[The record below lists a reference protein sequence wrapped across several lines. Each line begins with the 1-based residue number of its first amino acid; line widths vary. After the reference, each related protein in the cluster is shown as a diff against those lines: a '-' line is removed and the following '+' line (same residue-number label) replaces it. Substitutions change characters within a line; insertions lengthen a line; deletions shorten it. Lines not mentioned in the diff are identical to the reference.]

1 MLKSFESHCEL
12 EEVRI
17 VCNKLCSLK
26 KRIEKGNFSDPFKE
40 YKDCDNIFD
49 SIKAKAIDMGDE
61 SLANAQMIYRHYFK
75 FFSTFASYHL
85 SLIENRYKNSW
96 DILQDCLD
104 EAKIVGEFVDIK
116 DRKEIPEIVAIL
128 LQYEKLYPYR
138 VFASSEYIVSKS
150 HCSICGK
157 SMQSLSCPHR
167 KGKLYWG
174 DFAIEMI
181 DEIKE
186 LQAVCLVSHP
196 EDKRCIIELH
206 EDRDIPEK
214 EKFKKLDEF
223 VKLKINPLQNFEI
236 ETKIE
241 QRRDTKIQKVN
252 RNDLCP
258 CGSGKKFKRCCINR
272 MYYNHERNIISPLCK
287 VQLII
292 QDSKNE

>member
-1 MLKSFESHCEL
+1 MLKNFESHCEL

-26 KRIEKGNFSDPFKE
+26 KRIEKGNFNNPFKE
-40 YKDCDNIFD
+40 YKDCNNIFD
-49 SIKAKAIDMGDE
+49 GIKTKAINMEDE
-61 SLANAQMIYRHYFK
+61 TLANAQMIYRHYFK

-85 SLIENRYKNSW
+85 RLIENRYKNSW

-196 EDKRCIIELH
+196 EDKRCIIELQG
-206 EDRDIPEK
+206 DGDIPEK

-241 QRRDTKIQKVN
+241 QRRDTKIQKAN

-272 MYYNHERNIISPLCK
+272 MYYKHERNIILPLCK
-287 VQLII
+287 VKLMI
-292 QDSKNE
+292 

>member
-49 SIKAKAIDMGDE
+49 SIKAKAIDIGDE

-128 LQYEKLYPYR
+128 LQYKNYIHTEFLR
-138 VFASSEYIVSKS
+138 VANILFPNRIVVYVVSQ
-150 HCSICGK
+150 C
-157 SMQSLSCPHR
+157 R
-167 KGKLYWG
+167 
-174 DFAIEMI
+174 A
-181 DEIKE
+181 
-186 LQAVCLVSHP
+186 CLVP
-196 EDKRCIIELH
+196 I
-206 EDRDIPEK
+206 EK
-214 EKFKKLDEF
+214 ENY
-223 VKLKINPLQNFEI
+223 IGAILQ
-236 ETKIE
+236 
-241 QRRDTKIQKVN
+241 
-252 RNDLCP
+252 
-258 CGSGKKFKRCCINR
+258 
-272 MYYNHERNIISPLCK
+272 
-287 VQLII
+287 
-292 QDSKNE
+292 

>member
-49 SIKAKAIDMGDE
+49 SIKAKAIDIGDE

-186 LQAVCLVSHP
+186 LQAVCLGSHP
-196 EDKRCIIELH
+196 
-206 EDRDIPEK
+206 
-214 EKFKKLDEF
+214 
-223 VKLKINPLQNFEI
+223 
-236 ETKIE
+236 
-241 QRRDTKIQKVN
+241 
-252 RNDLCP
+252 
-258 CGSGKKFKRCCINR
+258 
-272 MYYNHERNIISPLCK
+272 
-287 VQLII
+287 
-292 QDSKNE
+292 

>member
-1 MLKSFESHCEL
+1 
-12 EEVRI
+12 
-17 VCNKLCSLK
+17 
-26 KRIEKGNFSDPFKE
+26 
-40 YKDCDNIFD
+40 
-49 SIKAKAIDMGDE
+49 
-61 SLANAQMIYRHYFK
+61 MIYRHYFK

-196 EDKRCIIELH
+196 EDKRCIIELQ

-223 VKLKINPLQNFEI
+223 VKLKINPLQNFKI

-241 QRRDTKIQKVN
+241 QRRDTKIQKAN

>member
-1 MLKSFESHCEL
+1 
-12 EEVRI
+12 
-17 VCNKLCSLK
+17 
-26 KRIEKGNFSDPFKE
+26 
-40 YKDCDNIFD
+40 
-49 SIKAKAIDMGDE
+49 
-61 SLANAQMIYRHYFK
+61 MIYRHYFK

-85 SLIENRYKNSW
+85 NLIENRYKNSW

-196 EDKRCIIELH
+196 EDKRCIIELQ

-241 QRRDTKIQKVN
+241 QRRDTKIQKAN

>member
-49 SIKAKAIDMGDE
+49 SIKAKAIDIGDE
-61 SLANAQMIYRHYFK
+61 SLANAQMIYR
-75 FFSTFASYHL
+75 
-85 SLIENRYKNSW
+85 
-96 DILQDCLD
+96 
-104 EAKIVGEFVDIK
+104 
-116 DRKEIPEIVAIL
+116 
-128 LQYEKLYPYR
+128 
-138 VFASSEYIVSKS
+138 
-150 HCSICGK
+150 
-157 SMQSLSCPHR
+157 HR

-196 EDKRCIIELH
+196 EDKRCIIELQ

-223 VKLKINPLQNFEI
+223 VKLKINPLQNFKI

-241 QRRDTKIQKVN
+241 QRRDTKIQKAN